1 MTLDRSDVLKGSA
14 YTALT
19 FLVGGANVVITPAEA
34 RAADVPY
41 GTLSAAEVRTLDALG
56 ETLLPGAAA
65 SGISHFVDQ
74 QVSGPAADAL
84 LLLRYLDWPPPYAR
98 FYQLGLAALD
108 NVARTQSGRDF
119 ADVSDVDRRSI
130 VRALGAPAPNPAWNA
145 PVPARLFYFALRSD
159 AVDVVYGTVEGFA
172 KLDIPY
178 MPHIA
183 PARSW

>member
-1 MTLDRSDVLKGSA
+1 MTLDRNDMLKASGF
-14 YTALT
+14 TALT
-19 FLVGGANVVITPAEA
+19 FMVGGASAVLTAAEA
-34 RAADVPY
+34 RAADLPY
-41 GTLSAAEVRTLDALG
+41 RTLSAAEVRTLDALG

-65 SGISHFVDQ
+65 AGLSHFVDQ
-74 QVSGPAADAL
+74 QISGPPVDAL
-84 LLLRYLDWPPPYAR
+84 LMLRYVDWPPPYAR

-119 ADVSDVDRRSI
+119 ADLSEADRRPI

-172 KLDIPY
+172 KLEVPY
-178 MPHIA
+178 MPHIV
-183 PARSW
+183 PTRSW